1 MKRSNNEIE
10 NEQLYISNQDTLT
23 SLMAIQQQILNVD
36 FFFKK
41 KLFNIYGLLELA
53 LIGRDAQPYQPRL
66 FYLFRFASIGSHSDY
81 NNSGVSFS

>member
-36 FFFKK
+36 IFFKK
-41 KLFNIYGLLELA
+41 NY
-53 LIGRDAQPYQPRL
+53 
-66 FYLFRFASIGSHSDY
+66 SIFTVCW
-81 NNSGVSFS
+81 NWR